1 MKNLKWCVISLMLGV
16 SLLPQLAGSQTIEQQ
31 LVVVLNEKTT
41 GGHFNVGVQVK
52 GTDLPAQKTLGSA
65 TIDVYYD
72 TLKLSYV
79 NGTLWVFG
87 LAEGYNRSALRS
99 SSRDHIRIAVTG
111 GGVGPT
117 AGGLGYDIP
126 SAYTSWVQLNFTILD
141 ASGTTNLTIDGLTN
155 QFGLFQNYQNNPDDP
170 DQGGGV
176 INNQTL
182 TAPVNILAQPLP
194 VQLASFIVAPSDNR
208 HVVLSWTTVSE
219 KNNYG
224 FEVQR
229 SLDSVK
235 DYQTIPNS
243 FVKGNGTT
251 LESHTYS
258 YTMANPG
265 LGKWYY
271 RLKQVD
277 LDGTTTYTRGVQ
289 GTVKAPAEFS
299 LDQNYPNPFN
309 PTTTIS
315 YALPKDAR
323 VTLEVYNV
331 IGQRVALLVDEV
343 QVAGYYTVPF
353 DGRAFASGI
362 YFYRLATPEV
372 QFLKKM
378 LVVK

>member
-1 MKNLKWCVISLMLGV
+1 VQIVSNVDPGTLVARVAIKGITTPSGTAGLTWRLDSPNNTVINMYLTDGSFNLQDI
-16 SLLPQLAGSQTIEQQ
+16 
-31 LVVVLNEKTT
+31 TT
-41 GGHFNVGVQVK
+41 G
-52 GTDLPAQKTLGSA
+52 TDRIFTNPA
-65 TIDVYYD
+65 D
-72 TLKLSYV
+72 
-79 NGTLWVFG
+79 
-87 LAEGYNRSALRS
+87 
-99 SSRDHIRIAVTG
+99 
-111 GGVGPT
+111 
-117 AGGLGYDIP
+117 
-126 SAYTSWVQLNFTILD
+126 
-141 ASGTTNLTIDGLTN
+141 
-155 QFGLFQNYQNNPDDP
+155 
-170 DQGGGV
+170 
-176 INNQTL
+176 
-182 TAPVNILAQPLP
+182 QPLP
-194 VQLASFIVAPSDNR
+194 VELSSFTVAPGNNR
-208 HVVLSWTTVSE
+208 QVVLSWTTVSE

-235 DYQTIPNS
+235 NYQTIPNS

-251 LESHTYS
+251 LASHTYS
-258 YTMANPG
+258 YTVANPG

-277 LDGTTTYTRGVQ
+277 LDGMTTYTSGVQ
-289 GTVKAPAEFS
+289 GTVKPPAEFS

-331 IGQRVALLVDEV
+331 IGQRVALLVDEA
-343 QVAGYYTVPF
+343 QVAGYYRVPF
-353 DGRAFASGI
+353 DVRAFASGI